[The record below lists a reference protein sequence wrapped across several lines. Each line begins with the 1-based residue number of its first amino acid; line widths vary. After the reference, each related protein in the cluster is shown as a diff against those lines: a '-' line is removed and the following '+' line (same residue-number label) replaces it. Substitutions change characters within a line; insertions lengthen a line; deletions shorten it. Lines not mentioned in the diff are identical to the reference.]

1 MGYRALIQSLVQD
14 AIVTTV
20 GDLNSTITFRSVV
33 TGAYN
38 TDTGVVTRTVTEY
51 EAKCV
56 LTKVRQDDSVDL
68 NLIRTG
74 KKALVPV
81 LELPT
86 TLSVDALD
94 DLVEVDGIEYTIS
107 AITLDSS
114 GSLYS
119 FMLLTRDGVQLGGS

>member
-14 AIVTTV
+14 AVVTAV

-51 EAKCV
+51 DAKCV

-81 LELPT
+81 LELPA

-107 AITLDSS
+107 AITLDPS